1 MKYVLLSLQSGRVE
15 SVGPL
20 LLIKANPIQES
31 DIVSNNKLPDTIHQ
45 ESSNTNNFVFKIS
58 VDLIDAFI
66 KALEESRANKY
77 FWDPK
82 MDDYVLDT
90 IIDFDGKKVSAYKH
104 HSFRFNQFPKPQDIL
119 PDHYHPIVIPPKKV
133 RSINKASIDGIN
145 DYIKSGMNSFDY
157 MLRDFDNSQKVFAYP
172 VLVSKDF
179 SRVMSRC
186 RFSQFMKEGVYLS
199 NDIIQPEKNSPR
211 YLKHTLQ
218 CSDYNR
224 YYTSYSVQEELRI
237 YYRFY
242 SKEASHLLFGLF
254 NEFTYPIP
262 FDANK
267 IVNEYE
273 KGNMPDM
280 ESLYSK
286 CKQKQITEED
296 IIGYVCCE
304 IRDLDE
310 KMESILYMLTYDPI
324 DSKGYTK
331 FDLYDSKYHKV
342 YIKSKY
348 LKSRCSKVIT
358 WAFIYYLQKKAK
370 IEGSE
375 LAINDFEKSEHLMNY
390 IATNYESFSDNEKDM
405 CAYIVPDKY
414 KLTVRDRI
422 HQEWLRTYVVNL
434 GTLVRT
440 HGLVIAATIPYFE
453 ESVPKQVDRVIE
465 VIDKRKKYF
474 LSPEIDYKVDAAI
487 VLIIINLVTQGSLK
501 NIIGLWAFYH
511 LINIREQDSSPLI
524 LEMIILVY
532 KNNQKL
538 FMNLINRIKEKAF
551 IEYKEVKGWFRTK
564 TVKEII
570 TWSSYDDMYCYFE
583 LFCEYSNN
591 GKGYQLNDSETNF
604 FCQRIISELDLSC
617 IDRYFKQNVAVN
629 HTSKDIEKQR
639 KFFKTEL
646 ENYISERISNKD
658 FVLKDITM

>member
-20 LLIKANPIQES
+20 LLIKANPIQDS
-31 DIVSNNKLPDTIHQ
+31 DIVSNSKLPSTIHQ

-66 KALEESRANKY
+66 KALEESKADKY
-77 FWDPK
+77 FWEPK
-82 MDDYVLDT
+82 MDDYVLDK
-90 IIDFDGKKVSAYKH
+90 IIDFDGKEVPAYKH
-104 HSFRFNQFPKPQDIL
+104 HSFRFNQYPTPKDIL
-119 PDHYHPIVIPPKKV
+119 PDHYQPIVIPPKKV

-172 VLVSKDF
+172 ILVSEDF

-218 CSDYNR
+218 CSAYNR

-242 SKEASHLLFGLF
+242 SKEANHLLFDLF

-280 ESLYSK
+280 ESIYAK

-296 IIGYVCCE
+296 IIGFVCCE
-304 IRDLDE
+304 VRDLDANI
-310 KMESILYMLTYDPI
+310 ESILYMLTYDPI
-324 DSKGYTK
+324 DNKGYTR

-342 YIKSKY
+342 FIKSKY
-348 LKSRCSKVIT
+348 LKTRCSKVIT

-375 LAINDFEKSEHLMNY
+375 LAINDLEDSKNLLNY
-390 IATNYESFSDNEKDM
+390 IAANYESLSDNEKDM
-405 CAYIVPDKY
+405 CAYIVPDNY

-422 HQEWLRTYVVNL
+422 HQEWLRNYVVNL

-440 HGLVIAATIPYFE
+440 HGLVLAATIPYFE
-453 ESVPKQVDRVIE
+453 ESVPKQVDQVIE

-487 VLIIINLVTQGSLK
+487 VMLIINLVVQGSLK

-511 LINIREQDSSPLI
+511 LINIRKQDSSPLI
-524 LEMIILVY
+524 LEMILLVY

-538 FMNLINRIKEKAF
+538 FMNLINRIKEKAY

-564 TVKEII
+564 TVKETI

-591 GKGYQLNDSETNF
+591 GKGYQLNESEINF
-604 FCQRIISELDLSC
+604 FCQRIISELDLDC
-617 IDRYFKQNVAVN
+617 IDRYFKQNLVVN
-629 HTSKDIEKQR
+629 HTSIDIEKQR
-639 KFFKTEL
+639 KFFKIEL
-646 ENYISERISNKD
+646 EKYISERISNKD
-658 FVLKDITM
+658 YVFKDITM